1 MCPTVSASDAREK
14 LSNVLNEVAYGH
26 ERYIV
31 ERRGQPLAVIIPA
44 SEYHDLLTLLSENGV
59 LGEVQGIAV
68 TIRFS
73 GEAYFVSDDL
83 FNLYG
88 EGNTLEAA
96 RQDYRVAVQEYRD
109 DLEAH
114 ADHLAPYLAEHLAQ
128 LRALESAAAD
138 AAAADNV

>member
-1 MCPTVSASDAREK
+1 MCPTVSVSDAREK

-31 ERRGQPLAVIIPA
+31 ERRGQPLAAIIPA
-44 SEYHDLLTLLSENGV
+44 SEYNDLLTLLTENGV
-59 LGEVQGIAV
+59 LSEVQGIPV
-68 TIRFS
+68 TIRFT

-96 RQDYRVAVQEYRD
+96 RQDYRVAVQEYRA

-128 LRALESAAAD
+128 LRTLESAS
-138 AAAADNV
+138 AADNE